1 MVGDHNDRTMRGSP
15 GKVTSSEKSSNS
27 RTEPWT
33 VPSFEGCQRERILQR
48 DRREKETRGK
58 ARTER
63 YPSHQGRRSR
73 KDRWVVSGVN
83 MNGR

>member
-1 MVGDHNDRTMRGSP
+1 MRGSP
-15 GKVTSSEKSSNS
+15 GKVTSSEESSQS
-27 RTEPWT
+27 RTEPWR
-33 VPSFEGCQRERILQR
+33 VPGFEGRRRERILQR
-48 DRREKETRGK
+48 DRGEKETRGK

-63 YPSHQGRRSR
+63 YPRRQGRRSR